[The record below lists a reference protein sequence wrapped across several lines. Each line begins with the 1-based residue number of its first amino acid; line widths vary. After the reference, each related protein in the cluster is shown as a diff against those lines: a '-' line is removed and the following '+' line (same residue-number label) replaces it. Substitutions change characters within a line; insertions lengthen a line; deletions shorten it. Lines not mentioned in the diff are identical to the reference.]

1 MLILSRLI
9 KNHMVSLFIWL
20 FNTSRK
26 LSRLTISFSIQYN
39 KLSEFCI
46 TIFYSI
52 FSFYGNTSSNLQH
65 LSNSFMSHLFTP
77 CIDGCTALYIHVH
90 TNNWLKRLINKNFCQ
105 IKEEKSAIEQQQRLL
120 LNKRTLYT

>member
-1 MLILSRLI
+1 MLAYVNVISFY
-9 KNHMVSLFIWL
+9 KNHMGSLFIL
-20 FNTSRK
+20 ECYSI
-26 LSRLTISFSIQYN
+26 LVVESMTILFSIQYN
-39 KLSEFCI
+39 KLNEFCLS
-46 TIFYSI
+46 IFHSI

-105 IKEEKSAIEQQQRLL
+105 IREEKSAIEQQQHLL
-120 LNKRTLYT
+120 